1 MDIDLIEQFT
11 VFVICCI
18 NNAEHTLQD
27 SHIGKFLFF
36 DAGKIKHQ
44 CDIADAIRL
53 YIVVHHLHAVDFF
66 FIIVN
71 RRDFSGDV
79 LSVKHRDLLQI
90 FRCRLFLLILFQLF
104 RILYKFLYLFR

>member
-1 MDIDLIEQFT
+1 MNVDLIEEFPIFI
-11 VFVICCI
+11 VRRID
-18 NNAEHTLQD
+18 NAQYALED
-27 SHIGKFLFF
+27 SHIGQLLLFN
-36 DAGKIKHQ
+36 AGEIKHQ
-44 CDIADAIRL
+44 CDIADAVRL
-53 YIVVHHLHAVDFF
+53 YIVVYHLHAVDFF
-66 FIIVN
+66 FIIAD